1 MTSALML
8 FYTVI
13 AVFLYS
19 GQSIMEYPK
28 CQERNLKENLHEM
41 CSLIPLWNPFHE
53 VTNTVWW
60 SVCAC
65 QLLFCSIIFMST
77 VSVIFLIYNVTLMLI
92 SHVNYFK
99 ELIINTFQQDDPR
112 VKTEKIKYCIQYHK
126 HIINLGH
133 ELSYLVNITVGDITL
148 SSGICIGC
156 IANQS
161 MNELSVRAFMH
172 LFGFCIG
179 FFALCHA
186 GQVII
191 NESSSIKDAIYSTSW
206 YLCDWRTMKDVRFIL
221 ARSQIPIGLA
231 APFGFLGYPLYMMII
246 RRSYSY
252 ATLLNQTT

>member
-161 MNELSVRAFMH
+161 MN
-172 LFGFCIG
+172 
-179 FFALCHA
+179 
-186 GQVII
+186 
-191 NESSSIKDAIYSTSW
+191 SSSIKDAIYSTSW